1 MKTFPTI
8 AAAAAVLEV
17 KPNTLSKQLKR
28 EGGSLQ
34 MLDMS
39 DKEVMVKRNAK
50 TGEVTISEVV
60 TVITPEVEVKP
71 AKKVK
76 KAKKAK
82 RKEFT
87 LPSHHVHTN
96 KSDMRMSRMKGVE
109 VESEK
114 RVPGIYVTVK
124 DDTAVFN
131 NNALAAAFAG
141 CTVSRLSEVR
151 RAAKV
156 RQLADNGSFTVTL
169 KNGATI
175 SMVRVNEC
183 VMTLKQA

>member
-76 KAKKAK
+76 KAK
-82 RKEFT
+82 RKEFV
-87 LPSHHVHTN
+87 LPGHHVHTN